1 MWIAALAAAHNI
13 PLHPLGVTG
22 LDRVTGIHVLSA
34 VDNPGYFES
43 SEGLNPLREGPF
55 FFTAVRD
62 WRRSLRTSLG
72 DTWPRLG
79 RERKISERAPRN

>member
-34 VDNPGYFES
+34 Q
-43 SEGLNPLREGPF
+43 LR
-55 FFTAVRD
+55 
-62 WRRSLRTSLG
+62 L
-72 DTWPRLG
+72 
-79 RERKISERAPRN
+79 APRAVVNAVTGTHPGTRTPMP